1 MKATKRASR
10 VSPQGTIVRAALPS
24 SVTASGVAAQN
35 TPTWMERP
43 RWGNAPKCLFKAKP
57 ADACASQR
65 AILNDEPTVV
75 EANKVGIITD
85 SELRMY
91 ISNLA
96 KYTKVFFEYLQVYFK
111 YLQSTYEYLQS
122 ISQILVK
129 YDDIDSESRISANVY
144 DIQSKAVM
152 SDAQPRSLVA
162 TQPRSPA
169 ASQPHS
175 PAAPLPRCLAAPL
188 PRCPAASLPR
198 CLAALLPQTN
208 IVAWFPTHVG
218 GGWENQKHE
227 KDLQICD
234 MEHHKH
240 RFMKTCL

>member
-1 MKATKRASR
+1 
-10 VSPQGTIVRAALPS
+10 
-24 SVTASGVAAQN
+24 
-35 TPTWMERP
+35 
-43 RWGNAPKCLFKAKP
+43 
-57 ADACASQR
+57 
-65 AILNDEPTVV
+65 
-75 EANKVGIITD
+75 
-85 SELRMY
+85 MY

-96 KYTKVFFEYLQVYFK
+96 KYTKVYFEYLQVYFK

-152 SDAQPRSLVA
+152 FDAQPRSLVA

-175 PAAPLPRCLAAPL
+175 PAAPLPRCLAASL

-198 CLAALLPQTN
+198 CLAALLPRTN
-208 IVAWFPTHVG
+208 IVAWFPTHEG
-218 GGWENQKHE
+218 GGWENKNMNQTN
-227 KDLQICD
+227 
-234 MEHHKH
+234 
-240 RFMKTCL
+240 RSGT